1 MTITIPN
8 IFATLIAKNSVR
20 SAWRTFVQA
29 FLGLFGIS
37 LLRFLQDVT
46 SWGNGGHGVTF
57 PAVGVLGK
65 AGVSALAAAVI
76 AVISGIHNGVE
87 AATGSALPLLPKPDP
102 IASQVTVVAEP
113 IDVGPVAAPVT
124 VQPVSVD
131 PAPVAPVDVP
141 APAPVVVP
149 DPAPVAAPV
158 TVLPT
163 APLPTV
169 DPAVSTDQ
177 GGAVPFDTTP
187 GA

>member
-131 PAPVAPVDVP
+131 PDPVDVP
-141 APAPVVVP
+141 AP

-169 DPAVSTDQ
+169 DPAASTDQ